1 MSDVSG
7 GVIIPRMV
15 KIALLSVG
23 VIALL
28 LVTFANPLDGNV
40 LGFCPISEG
49 PKAVGVD
56 AAVAAVDA
64 FAVWL
69 IYRGVRA

>member
-1 MSDVSG
+1 LPG
-7 GVIIPRMV
+7 CRGNAIIPRMA
-15 KIALLSVG
+15 KIALLVVG
-23 VIALL
+23 VIVLL
-28 LVTFANPLDGNV
+28 LVTFANPLEGNV

-56 AAVAAVDA
+56 AVAAAVDA